1 MLETHTRME
10 KSISEFEPEFAPE
23 VEPKVASEQPDF
35 EEPTVVDFEN
45 PDTDDSGKL
54 ANPVAAA
61 GKVAIGT
68 AVANARGIVDD
79 AAPKIKNAADAA
91 APVIKGAADA
101 AAPVMDAVGKGV
113 DEGLSTFGSFVKDKL
128 KRK

>member
-1 MLETHTRME
+1 M
-10 KSISEFEPEFAPE
+10 SEFEPEFAPE

-79 AAPKIKNAADAA
+79 AAPKIEN
-91 APVIKGAADA
+91 AADA

-113 DEGLSTFGSFVKDKL
+113 DEGLRTFGSFVKDKL